1 MILDARNVERIEN
14 PTAEQVEHYL
24 RFMPPQAPFVILS
37 ASEGRFIQAAF
48 VDDAYRVQY
57 REGGRQSFAKVPIDD
72 AVKLFEAY
80 RIGDASFK
88 DAVSW
93 RRLTVLN
100 DPHHPAAMIVL
111 VALMLCGIVF
121 AVWSA
126 FH

>member
-1 MILDARNVERIEN
+1 M
-14 PTAEQVEHYL
+14 
-24 RFMPPQAPFVILS
+24 
-37 ASEGRFIQAAF
+37 QAAF
-48 VDDAYRVQY
+48 VDDAYRVEY
-57 REGGRQSFAKVPIDD
+57 REGGRQYFAKVSYEQ
-72 AVKLFEAY
+72 ATRLFEAY

-88 DAVSW
+88 DAVPW

-111 VALMLCGIVF
+111 IALMLCGIVF